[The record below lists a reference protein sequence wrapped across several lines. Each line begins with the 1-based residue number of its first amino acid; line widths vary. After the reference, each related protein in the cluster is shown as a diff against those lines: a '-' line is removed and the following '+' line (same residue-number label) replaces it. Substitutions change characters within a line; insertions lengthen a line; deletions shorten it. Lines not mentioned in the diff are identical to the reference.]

1 MSHDLGILS
10 SKSILLA
17 WADPFTYLSSQS
29 CSESPGSCR
38 PRPLS
43 RLRRSPP
50 FYDCVRGRPFC
61 HIYSNRPQTAQ
72 AGFHPFRRSALR
84 TRQPL
89 STLRLL
95 SRGKTEASIASLTI
109 VSSRVN
115 LVPAMITRMIHPQFR
130 GSSDNRSQCHAP
142 GEQNDEPGFYGH
154 SLHQAE

>member
-1 MSHDLGILS
+1 MISIKFLLPTAMFSIHSPSRACSARLFLLCWRHWVRPLCPLQDGHLS
-10 SKSILLA
+10 SHQGTNG
-17 WADPFTYLSSQS
+17 F
-29 CSESPGSCR
+29 PGSCR

-95 SRGKTEASIASLTI
+95 SRENAGLNRLSYYCVVTSQPGARNDYPHDPPPIPGK
-109 VSSRVN
+109 
-115 LVPAMITRMIHPQFR
+115 F
-130 GSSDNRSQCHAP
+130 
-142 GEQNDEPGFYGH
+142 
-154 SLHQAE
+154 